1 MLGVVYCEVLTAG
14 AADPVREEEEDFCS
28 SSLSRSRLRDAD
40 AKKVVHVC
48 CRGAAAR
55 RGRGRSGWMPF
66 RSPSAACQPAARGP
80 RAARGRRVG
89 PLMAMPRWFAG
100 EATCAFCMEWCC
112 PEFSRFP
119 TSARSVE
126 EDAEACGRSTSTA
139 PRRARIPGGRG
150 AAVFAPAAPAS
161 RGRRARVSME
171 GAGPWSL
178 PFGRL
183 EFDIC
188 KPRAGGAHRQHWFR
202 FFSLYCWCPFHA
214 SDTRLFSHWHRGGF
228 RPGVGLAQRFGLHLL
243 LLLIVLL
250 LSFPTIFPTRH
261 GSGVR
266 FFMWPGWPQQAPGVF
281 QGGLNVLRP
290 GMLGP
295 PFRRSGSGCLA
306 GRVGARLC
314 GLFGLPVCSR
324 KPLPFPFPLR
334 SASHSFVGSHAQPRA
349 DGPTRDHE
357 TEHGNIIIDLL
368 VRHAAAAEAV
378 GPTS

>member
-188 KPRAGGAHRQHWFR
+188 KHTANIGFVFFPYIVGAHSMPLILV
-202 FFSLYCWCPFHA
+202 SLATGTAEVSDLAWA
-214 SDTRLFSHWHRGGF
+214 SLK
-228 RPGVGLAQRFGLHLL
+228 GLACTSSSSSS
-243 LLLIVLL
+243 
-250 LSFPTIFPTRH
+250 SFPTIFPTRH

>member
-188 KPRAGGAHRQHWFR
+188 KPRAGGTPPTLVS
-202 FFSLYCWCPFHA
+202 FFF
-214 SDTRLFSHWHRGGF
+214 
-228 RPGVGLAQRFGLHLL
+228 
-243 LLLIVLL
+243 LI
-250 LSFPTIFPTRH
+250 
-261 GSGVR
+261 
-266 FFMWPGWPQQAPGVF
+266 
-281 QGGLNVLRP
+281 
-290 GMLGP
+290 
-295 PFRRSGSGCLA
+295 
-306 GRVGARLC
+306 
-314 GLFGLPVCSR
+314 
-324 KPLPFPFPLR
+324 
-334 SASHSFVGSHAQPRA
+334 
-349 DGPTRDHE
+349 
-357 TEHGNIIIDLL
+357 LL
-368 VRHAAAAEAV
+368 V
-378 GPTS
+378 PIPCL

>member
-183 EFDIC
+183 EFDIGFVFFPYIVGAHSMPLILVSLATGTAEVSDLAWASLKGLAC
-188 KPRAGGAHRQHWFR
+188 TSSSSSSSSSSHSPPSFPLGTARGFASLCGRAGLSRPPGYSRAVSTSYALGCWGPRSAAAGA
-202 FFSLYCWCPFHA
+202 A
-214 SDTRLFSHWHRGGF
+214 
-228 RPGVGLAQRFGLHLL
+228 
-243 LLLIVLL
+243 
-250 LSFPTIFPTRH
+250 
-261 GSGVR
+261 
-266 FFMWPGWPQQAPGVF
+266 
-281 QGGLNVLRP
+281 VLRGVLVP
-290 GMLGP
+290 GCAA
-295 PFRRSGSGCLA
+295 SSGCLCAA
-306 GRVGARLC
+306 GNLC
-314 GLFGLPVCSR
+314 HSPSLFAPPR
-324 KPLPFPFPLR
+324 T
-334 SASHSFVGSHAQPRA
+334 ASSV
-349 DGPTRDHE
+349 PTRSHVQMARRAITKRSTE
-357 TEHGNIIIDLL
+357 T
-368 VRHAAAAEAV
+368 
-378 GPTS
+378 

>member
-1 MLGVVYCEVLTAG
+1 MKNHTVGGLGPRLRDGALAKPLPRRVGPLRSPALRPGPGRSRPVGLRILTAG

-188 KPRAGGAHRQHWFR
+188 TPPTLVS
-202 FFSLYCWCPFHA
+202 FFF
-214 SDTRLFSHWHRGGF
+214 
-228 RPGVGLAQRFGLHLL
+228 
-243 LLLIVLL
+243 LI
-250 LSFPTIFPTRH
+250 
-261 GSGVR
+261 
-266 FFMWPGWPQQAPGVF
+266 
-281 QGGLNVLRP
+281 
-290 GMLGP
+290 
-295 PFRRSGSGCLA
+295 
-306 GRVGARLC
+306 
-314 GLFGLPVCSR
+314 
-324 KPLPFPFPLR
+324 
-334 SASHSFVGSHAQPRA
+334 
-349 DGPTRDHE
+349 
-357 TEHGNIIIDLL
+357 LL
-368 VRHAAAAEAV
+368 V
-378 GPTS
+378 PIPCL